1 MDQNR
6 SKMKCGVTDV
16 VIQMTNDNG
25 LGQRSRKE
33 DGEKGTDSRDM
44 QEVKLIGLGKK
55 FICEGQRVMNEKEG
69 KSSC

>member
-1 MDQNR
+1 MDWNR
-6 SKMKCGVTDV
+6 SKRKCGVTDV

-25 LGQRSRKE
+25 LDQGSRKE

-55 FICEGQRVMNEKEG
+55 FICE
-69 KSSC
+69 